1 MFPGPHSPSFK
12 DIPSRAQYMLSMAQN
27 DVLPGLQHRVLI
39 HKGCYSPQIFSYYIY
54 IFLVGPHKCF
64 LQPEM
69 KCYPVCITEYWS
81 QKIKLLPEDSPIMGL
96 DVSPAS

>member
-1 MFPGPHSPSFK
+1 MELDVPGLHSPAL
-12 DIPSRAQYMLSMAQN
+12 RQ
-27 DVLPGLQHRVLI
+27 
-39 HKGCYSPQIFSYYIY
+39 
-54 IFLVGPHKCF
+54 FLLGPHKCF

-69 KCYPVCITEYWS
+69 KCYLVCITEYWS